1 MKKLRREFYPFLLV
15 LPAFT
20 YVFLWASY
28 PMFLTFRLSL
38 YKYTLGTPWSEA
50 EFVGAENFRWLI
62 YEDWQLVPSL
72 IITLEFVVF
81 QVVGGLLL
89 GLGIALLLNRIT
101 KGRNLIAV
109 LFIIPMALMPSMV
122 GLTWRLFYSY
132 DGIVNYFVESIF
144 GWKVNWCSTSY
155 ALPAVII
162 TELWQWTPFFIL
174 VFFAALTSLPREPYE
189 AARVDGA
196 SSWLIFKY
204 ITFPSLKPIML
215 ITLILRTVEALRSFD
230 ILYTIFGGGPGTA
243 TQTLSI
249 HIQQTAFTAR
259 NVGHGAALSSLLIF
273 ITIVAIFPLIWS
285 FSRRKH

>member
-1 MKKLRREFYPFLLV
+1 MKKLRREFYPFLLI
-15 LPAFT
+15 LPAFI
-20 YVFLWASY
+20 YVFLWAIY
-28 PMFLTFRLSL
+28 PMFLTFQLSL
-38 YKYTLGTPWSEA
+38 YKYTLGTPWSHA
-50 EFVGAENFRWLI
+50 EFIGAENFRWLI

-72 IITLEFVVF
+72 IITLEFVAF

-101 KGRNLIAV
+101 KGRNLIAT

-144 GWKVNWCSTSY
+144 GSKVNWCSISY

-162 TELWQWTPFFIL
+162 TELWQWTPLFIL

-189 AARVDGA
+189 AAKVDGA
-196 SSWLIFKY
+196 SSWLIFRY
-204 ITFPSLKPIML
+204 ITLPSLKPIIL
-215 ITLILRTVEALRSFD
+215 IVLILRTVEALRSFD
-230 ILYTIFGGGPGTA
+230 ILYAMFGGGPGNA

-249 HIQQTAFTAR
+249 HIQRTAFTGR
-259 NVGHGAALSSLLIF
+259 NLGHGAALSLLLIF
-273 ITIVAIFPLIWS
+273 ITIAAIFPLIWS
-285 FSRRKH
+285 FSRRK